1 MKENG
6 AVKRIISILELIS
19 KNPEGMTL
27 GEIHRALKIPKST
40 AYDILQTL
48 YSHDAVYYKNPVL
61 KNYVIGSRMYA
72 IGSVYTKNSS
82 LIEVSAPHINEFSE
96 KTGYTVQLAK
106 RVADKIIYIAKHVPK
121 NVKIL
126 TETDVGSIFYGLD
139 KEIAGMCYTTYD
151 NKLRGNNG
159 KPDAPYIT
167 MLSGSTNHI
176 RSFAVPVKNFENR
189 VVGALI
195 ISDLFLPDNDD
206 NIEDILNDLLLVRKQ
221 ISRSLGYLG
230 EFDE

>member
-48 YSHDAVYYKNPVL
+48 YNYDAVYYKNPHL

-82 LIEVSAPHINEFSE
+82 LLEVSRQFLKEFSE
-96 KTGYTVQLAK
+96 KTGYTTQLAK
-106 RVADKIIYIAKHVPK
+106 RVTDKIIYVGKYEPET
-121 NVKIL
+121 VKII
-126 TETDVGSIFYGLD
+126 TEHDVGSIFYGLEE
-139 KEIAGMCYTTYD
+139 EIAGLCYKTYD
-151 NKLRGNNG
+151 KQLGGNIKPNG
-159 KPDAPYIT
+159 QYIT
-167 MLSGSTNHI
+167 QLSGSTNHI
-176 RSFAVPVKNFENR
+176 QNIAVPIKNFENR
-189 VVGALI
+189 VVAALI
-195 ISDLFLPDNDD
+195 ASDLASSDSNVEEIAKELM
-206 NIEDILNDLLLVRKQ
+206 IVREK
-221 ISRSLGYLG
+221 ISRALGYFGTFG
-230 EFDE
+230 E